1 MMKLTRQ
8 AEIAIDIL
16 VACARPQ
23 PNEPRTTRIV
33 AGIAE
38 TTKDHAA
45 QVVAKLSRHGYLE
58 CTRGRAGGIRLA
70 RSADSIVI
78 GEVLRLME
86 PSLALDTGDG
96 DGPAR
101 AALDTVLRAA
111 VGSFVSIFDSVTIA
125 DLTGDASTGRIACLG
140 CDLHTLVRNG
150 RAFSRLRRHLQHAP
164 LPAIGAKEAASQAA

>member
-1 MMKLTRQ
+1 MRLTRQ

-16 VACARPQ
+16 VACARPR

-33 AGIAE
+33 AGIAD

-70 RSADSIVI
+70 RSADSIVV

-86 PSLALDTGDG
+86 PSLALDMG

-125 DLTGDASTGRIACLG
+125 DLTGDVSTGRIACLG

-150 RAFSRLRRHLQHAP
+150 RAFSRLKRHLQHAP
-164 LPAIGAKEAASQAA
+164 LPAMGAKEAASRAA

>member
-1 MMKLTRQ
+1 MKLTRQ

-23 PNEPRTTRIV
+23 PNEPRTTRLV
-33 AGIAE
+33 AGIAD

-70 RSADSIVI
+70 RPADTIIV
-78 GEVLRLME
+78 GDVLRLME

-101 AALDTVLRAA
+101 AVLDTVLRAA
-111 VGSFVSIFDSVTIA
+111 VGSFVSIFDSFTIA

-140 CDLHTLVRNG
+140 CDLHSIVRNG
-150 RAFSRLRRHLQHAP
+150 REFSRIRRHLLHAP
-164 LPAIGAKEAASQAA
+164 LTAVATKETASQAA